1 MFNETPPGGAF
12 VVISLSPRQGIDY
25 DPHPHHRVRCASR
38 LREPGQFGNT
48 RLLNIGISQHR
59 LKA

>member
-1 MFNETPPGGAF
+1 MFNEARPRPAL

-38 LREPGQFGNT
+38 ASDDLASFTT
-48 RLLNIGISQHR
+48 RLLNIGISQHW